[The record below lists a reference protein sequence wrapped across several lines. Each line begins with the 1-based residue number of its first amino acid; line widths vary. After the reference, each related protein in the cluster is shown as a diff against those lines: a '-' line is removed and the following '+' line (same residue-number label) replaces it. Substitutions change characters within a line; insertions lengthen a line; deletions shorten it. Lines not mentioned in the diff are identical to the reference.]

1 MDPEFWRLVL
11 GLAIAAF
18 HRPIADFIF
27 LHEQQLVV
35 LFRQRGRPLPAPL
48 SRGAMH
54 NLYFGLGI
62 FVALFEMARIALV
75 LP

>member
-1 MDPEFWRLVL
+1 METELWRLAL

-27 LHEQQLVV
+27 LHEQQLTA
-35 LFRQRGRPLPAPL
+35 LFRQRGVPLPAPL
-48 SRGAMH
+48 SRGAMQ

-62 FVALFEMARIALV
+62 FVALFEMARIALG